1 MSTSRTQLRWIC
13 LSAPRRPTSQRGLTR
28 RTSGELPQSIA
39 TRGPLLR
46 GSRLVPRQPC
56 LSPCR
61 PPPSHTSSFL
71 RSPVLSVLL
80 SLSVLRVE
88 LLYILTEKSYSFVH
102 WACSMYSQTPVLSPS
117 YPYPEPDSR
126 ALAWIPESFGARSRT
141 ATAPPSSSSEYG
153 SISYYA
159 DADTIAPSLF
169 LDQSWD
175 IMPRSIS
182 SASSLSTQDKD
193 TLLHFVHD
201 ADLTSPFGAWLKDP
215 IASLS
220 SSTTFSFEESEV
232 ESWRQSPPLP
242 DALLGASQGKS
253 RVCDRCGKCFGW
265 PSQLRKHQKIHDQ
278 SNRAHRCTQCDMS
291 FLYRKDLKRHQNT
304 KHRLSG
310 SPSEIFRCRV
320 AGCQLKKEFTR
331 RDKRREHEE
340 KQHSSQ
346 SSSQDSCDLS
356 EDIMN
361 YSDANASPRSPC
373 SSPRSMTAEPTSYLK
388 TTTPTMQQNSNAKP
402 FACPFRGQGCDR
414 TDSFNSY
421 VDLARHL
428 RSVHNFLLPA
438 DSHGFYKCAYQGCK
452 NSSKLYPRKDN
463 FKRHVVTIHPNVET
477 DDLVERSILRNPK
490 LSSQDLPWSLPLI
503 AFDTFQS
510 LDESGSVLSSFDIST

>member
-1 MSTSRTQLRWIC
+1 
-13 LSAPRRPTSQRGLTR
+13 
-28 RTSGELPQSIA
+28 
-39 TRGPLLR
+39 
-46 GSRLVPRQPC
+46 
-56 LSPCR
+56 
-61 PPPSHTSSFL
+61 
-71 RSPVLSVLL
+71 
-80 SLSVLRVE
+80 
-88 LLYILTEKSYSFVH
+88 
-102 WACSMYSQTPVLSPS
+102 MYSQTPVLSPA
-117 YPYPEPDSR
+117 YPYTELDSR
-126 ALAWIPESFGARSRT
+126 ALPWIPEPFGVSSRT

-153 SISYYA
+153 SSSYYA
-159 DADTIAPSLF
+159 DSDTIVAPSPF

-175 IMPRSIS
+175 IIPLSIS
-182 SASSLSTQDKD
+182 SASSLFTQDKD
-193 TLLHFVHD
+193 TSLHFMHD
-201 ADLTSPFGAWLKDP
+201 ADLTSPSGAWLKDS

-220 SSTTFSFEESEV
+220 SSTTFSYEESEV
-232 ESWRQSPPLP
+232 ESWRQLPPLS
-242 DALLGASQGKS
+242 DALLDASQGKS

-265 PSQLRKHQKIHDQ
+265 PSQLRYVCRIALLRKHEQSLTACRKHQKIHDQ
-278 SNRAHRCTQCDMS
+278 SNRAHHCTQCDMS

-373 SSPRSMTAEPTSYLK
+373 SSPRSMIVEPTSYLR
-388 TTTPTMQQNSNAKP
+388 TTTPTMQQNSNEKP
-402 FACPFRGQGCDR
+402 FACPFRGKGCDR

-421 VDLARHL
+421 VDLARHG
-428 RSVHNFLLPA
+428 RSVHNSLLPA

-463 FKRHVVTIHPNVET
+463 FKRHVAAMHPDVET
-477 DDLVERSILRNPK
+477 DGLVER
-490 LSSQDLPWSLPLI
+490 
-503 AFDTFQS
+503 
-510 LDESGSVLSSFDIST
+510 